1 MKSESLRRKKKIK
14 IKTNQARIFL
24 CLLTGITLNPP
35 HEEKFKN
42 SLNKNTSTIRVELE
56 ENKSTGSGVEAG
68 NPLALHEVQVMNVII
83 AVLGSCLMV
92 SCTILNSEFS
102 LQWRVESW
110 LRQHGNI

>member
-1 MKSESLRRKKKIK
+1 MKSESLRRKKKIT

-68 NPLALHEVQVMNVII
+68 NLLALHGEVQVMNVII
-83 AVLGSCLMV
+83 AVYGSCLKV
-92 SCTILNSEFS
+92 SCTIL
-102 LQWRVESW
+102 
-110 LRQHGNI
+110 